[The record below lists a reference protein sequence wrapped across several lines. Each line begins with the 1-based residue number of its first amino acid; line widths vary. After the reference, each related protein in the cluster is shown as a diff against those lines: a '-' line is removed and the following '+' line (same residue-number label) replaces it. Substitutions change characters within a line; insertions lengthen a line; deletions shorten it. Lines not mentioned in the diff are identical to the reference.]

1 LIFSTSLTEHVKQ
14 VQQVLELL
22 RQNSLFI
29 NQKKCSFGVK
39 EVEYLGHII
48 SVARVAVDPKKI
60 EAMRSWP
67 VPTDSKGLRGF
78 LGITG
83 YYRRF
88 VKGYGS
94 IAEPLTQLLRKDCF
108 ICGEEAQ
115 LAFDKLKEALTTL
128 PVSAV
133 PNFDKPFTIE
143 IDASRRGL
151 GVV

>member
-1 LIFSTSLTEHVKQ
+1 
-14 VQQVLELL
+14 
-22 RQNSLFI
+22 
-29 NQKKCSFGVK
+29 VK

-94 IAEPLTQLLRKDCF
+94 IAEPLTQLLRKD
-108 ICGEEAQ
+108 
-115 LAFDKLKEALTTL
+115 
-128 PVSAV
+128 
-133 PNFDKPFTIE
+133 
-143 IDASRRGL
+143 
-151 GVV
+151 